1 MLRPTQR
8 PSPRARARATQ
19 AQGLSGQS
27 GCVPSVLQLDAAA
40 DTAACRT
47 GACPT
52 LSRARERRRPS
63 SSPTLNARCGA
74 SCITVAPSAHLK
86 AALGQRTPRPTTQA
100 VWSKTTDETCAGAP
114 GGQAA
119 MHACCAHG
127 RVRRSPAPASRFGGA
142 CFGAARQAGAAPSA
156 APAAA
161 AAGSVGRHQRSVGGA
176 RQGGGGA
183 RGRRPKT
190 RHLAHLHRRRARVCL
205 AWGDLGRLRRPT
217 ISV

>member
-1 MLRPTQR
+1 MCVLRPTQR

-27 GCVPSVLQLDAAA
+27 GCVPSVLELDAAA
-40 DTAACRT
+40 DTDSACRT

-74 SCITVAPSAHLK
+74 SCIPVAPSAHLK
-86 AALGQRTPRPTTQA
+86 AAFGQRTPRPTTQA

-119 MHACCAHG
+119 VHACCAHG
-127 RVRRSPAPASRFGGA
+127 RVARPDAAHPCPQHRPCQPLRRRL
-142 CFGAARQAGAAPSA
+142 GAAQQAGAAPSA

-161 AAGSVGRHQRSVGGA
+161 SSVGRHQRTRTHV
-176 RQGGGGA
+176 QGIDA
-183 RGRRPKT
+183 
-190 RHLAHLHRRRARVCL
+190 
-205 AWGDLGRLRRPT
+205 LRRCAWL
-217 ISV
+217 SARCH